1 MNLGWNHDGGK
12 TGKACEERMEV
23 DLLIQ
28 LEYRHLHNYQF
39 IKNSVIFQNRQGIL
53 TNIFKSNNFKSLFFI
68 LYKNKVPK
76 QYEKRGIIE
85 SKYKMPMSI
94 KVNVL

>member
-1 MNLGWNHDGGK
+1 
-12 TGKACEERMEV
+12 MEV

-28 LEYRHLHNYQF
+28 LESRHLYNYQF
-39 IKNSVIFQNRQGIL
+39 IKNSVFFQNRQGIL
-53 TNIFKSNNFKSLFFI
+53 TNILSQIILKLFFFI
-68 LYKNKVPK
+68 LYKNKAPK

-85 SKYKMPMSI
+85 SKYKMPMFI